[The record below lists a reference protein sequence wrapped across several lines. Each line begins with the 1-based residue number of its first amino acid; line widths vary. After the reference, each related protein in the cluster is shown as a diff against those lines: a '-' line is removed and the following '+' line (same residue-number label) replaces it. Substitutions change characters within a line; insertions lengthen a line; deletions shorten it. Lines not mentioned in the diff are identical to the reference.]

1 MANTIKSITYKVFA
15 EWAIALAS
23 GDEPD
28 GYNAELF
35 IEKAQKLLERED
47 KKSEYS
53 KSNKKPSVS
62 KVSDTTKNNADAILS
77 VLTTEPM
84 TTAEINAALG
94 EDFEPLTVSNAIRY
108 ISGEN
113 GHGIAIIKSKKME
126 QVTRVKSGVECKEET
141 LKTAYALA
149 E

>member
-23 GDEPD
+23 GEEID

-62 KVSDTTKNNADAILS
+62 KVSDTTIANAEKILA
-77 VLTTEPM
+77 VLSTEPM
-84 TTAEINAALG
+84 TTAEINAATG
-94 EDFEPLTVSNAIRY
+94 ESFEPLTVSNAIRY
-108 ISGEN
+108 IERET
-113 GHGIAIIKSKKME
+113 AIVKSKKIE
-126 QVTRVKSGVECKEET
+126 DVIRKKNGVECKEQT
-141 LKTAYALA
+141 PKTAYALA